1 MPCVQ
6 DALRSLSNDRLLVPS
21 QPQEVIAEG
30 AALHAAMREKAHR
43 VCEWTGVTSSAQ
55 GASETAGI
63 VVRCECVRGWMEA
76 GGVCEGLCAAIQEDH
91 SAIVKCD

>member
-30 AALHAAMREKAHR
+30 AARHAAMRGKAHCG
-43 VCEWTGVTSSAQ
+43 CE
-55 GASETAGI
+55 
-63 VVRCECVRGWMEA
+63 
-76 GGVCEGLCAAIQEDH
+76 
-91 SAIVKCD
+91 